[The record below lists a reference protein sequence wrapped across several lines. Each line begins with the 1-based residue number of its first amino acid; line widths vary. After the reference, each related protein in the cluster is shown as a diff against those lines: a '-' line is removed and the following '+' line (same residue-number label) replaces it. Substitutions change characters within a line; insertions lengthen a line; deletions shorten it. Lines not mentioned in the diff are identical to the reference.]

1 MSTIRIP
8 RKKQETKEQLSAAQD
23 KNESGVHPGEI
34 RAEHVEETEFEN
46 AKEREELPEH
56 YRTRI
61 DKY

>member
-8 RKKQETKEQLSAAQD
+8 RKKQDNKGQPTVAQD
-23 KNESGVHPGEI
+23 KEEIGVQPQEI
-34 RAEHVEETEFEN
+34 RAERVEEAEFEN

>member
-8 RKKQETKEQLSAAQD
+8 RKKQENKEQLPAAQD
-23 KNESGVHPGEI
+23 KGEAGARPQEI
-34 RAEHVEETEFEN
+34 RAERVEETEYEN
-46 AKEREELPEH
+46 AKEHEELPEH

>member
-1 MSTIRIP
+1 MIRIP
-8 RKKQETKEQLSAAQD
+8 RKKQDNKEQVPVVQD
-23 KNESGVHPGEI
+23 KAEAGVQPQDI
-34 RAEHVEETEFEN
+34 RAERVEEAEYEN